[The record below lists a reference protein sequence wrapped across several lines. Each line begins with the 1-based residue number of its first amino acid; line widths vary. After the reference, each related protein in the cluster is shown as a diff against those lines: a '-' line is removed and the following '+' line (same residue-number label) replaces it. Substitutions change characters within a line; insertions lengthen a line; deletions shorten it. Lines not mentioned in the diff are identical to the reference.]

1 MGSLIFDAKQLNRGI
16 KYSQKEEFTV
26 MSSFVTFCSKVITP
40 RLCVT
45 YNISIFLFIIYKSNI
60 KRHKCIFKAPLA
72 IQIRKKVKKT
82 NKTKVKQRGT

>member
-45 YNISIFLFIIYKSNI
+45 YNISIFLFIIYKSN
-60 KRHKCIFKAPLA
+60 KKNPMYFQSTFGNTNKKKCE
-72 IQIRKKVKKT
+72 KK
-82 NKTKVKQRGT
+82 NKTKVKQ